1 VTSHAAAERAALCA
15 LLGDLGPAAPTL
27 CEGWVTYDLAAHL
40 AVRDRNYLAAPGY
53 VLSSLADHTA
63 RIEKEYRAAHP
74 YAEVV
79 DTVRS
84 GPPAWGPVGVPI
96 VRESANLLEY
106 LIHHEDVRR
115 AQPGWEPREV
125 PAELANAVWSR
136 LRTVGR
142 MMFRKASVGVRM
154 QRAGEEER
162 PPVRVR
168 SGSPEVTVVGEPIEL
183 ALFAFNRRDVAR
195 TTFEGDADA
204 INRLRLSTLGP

>member
-1 VTSHAAAERAALCA
+1 VTSHAAAERAALCD
-15 LLGDLGPAAPTL
+15 LLDKLGPAAPTL

-40 AVRDRNYLAAPGY
+40 AVRDRNYLATPGY

-63 RIEKEYRAAHP
+63 RIEREYRTAHP
-74 YAEVV
+74 YEECVQ
-79 DTVRS
+79 TVRS

-115 AQPGWEPREV
+115 AQPDWEPREV
-125 PAELANAVWSR
+125 APELANAVWSR

-142 MMFRKASVGVRM
+142 IMFRKASVGVRLH
-154 QRAGEEER
+154 RLGEDK
-162 PPVRVR
+162 PPIRVR
-168 SGSPEVTVVGEPIEL
+168 SGSPEVTVVGDSIEL
-183 ALFAFNRRDVAR
+183 ALFAYNRRDASR
-195 TTFEGDADA
+195 ASFEGDADA

>member
-1 VTSHAAAERAALCA
+1 VTSHARAERAALCD
-15 LLGDLGPAAPTL
+15 LLDSLGPAAPTL

-40 AVRDRNYLAAPGY
+40 AVRDRNYLATPGY

-63 RIEKEYRAAHP
+63 KIEREYRTAHP
-74 YAEVV
+74 YAECVNV
-79 DTVRS
+79 VRS

-96 VRESANLLEY
+96 VREAANLLEY

-115 AQPGWEPREV
+115 AQPEWTQREV
-125 PAELANAVWSR
+125 TPELDNAVWSR

-154 QRAGEEER
+154 RRAGEEGSI
-162 PPVRVR
+162 RVR
-168 SGSPEVTVVGEPIEL
+168 SGTPEVTVVGEPIEL

-195 TTFEGDADA
+195 TTFEGDQDA